1 MPRREPGAESLRG
14 LTGAG
19 SSKVGVDKAMR
30 ARDVSREPRRPRRGE
45 ADPHA
50 NADADADAVDV
61 EPGAYSEGGSG
72 SSGSSPVDS

>member
-19 SSKVGVDKAMR
+19 SSKVGVEKAMR

-45 ADPHA
+45 PDPEA
-50 NADADADAVDV
+50 NR
-61 EPGAYSEGGSG
+61 PGGYSEGGSG
-72 SSGSSPVDS
+72 SSGSSLVDS

>member
-19 SSKVGVDKAMR
+19 SSKVGVEKAMR
-30 ARDVSREPRRPRRGE
+30 ARDVSRERRRPRRGE
-45 ADPHA
+45 PDR
-50 NADADADAVDV
+50 DAGAAADV
-61 EPGAYSEGGSG
+61 EPVAYSEGGSG

>member
-1 MPRREPGAESLRG
+1 MPRRETGAESLRG

-19 SSKVGVDKAMR
+19 SSKVGVEKAMR

-45 ADPHA
+45 PDR
-50 NADADADAVDV
+50 DAAV
-61 EPGAYSEGGSG
+61 EPVAYSEGGSG